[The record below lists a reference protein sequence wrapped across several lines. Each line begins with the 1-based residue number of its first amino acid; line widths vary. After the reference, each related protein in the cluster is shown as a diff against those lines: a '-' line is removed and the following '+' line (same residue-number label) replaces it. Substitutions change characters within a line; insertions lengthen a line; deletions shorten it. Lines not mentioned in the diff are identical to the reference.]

1 MQNNA
6 FAKLSRDIE
15 RKLYTPDT
23 RFDKIAHDVEQR
35 LKTAA
40 EVDRDA
46 DWHRV
51 NSYIADVLK
60 DAHVL
65 YAKLARLQSD
75 FGGPELQTLEDVSN
89 QVLVL
94 GESLSHFSK
103 AFYEGDHQMVSG
115 DVIYGQ
121 QPAAPAPPPPPAAP
135 PPPGPPEGAEEPLEF
150 EEFEAFEAEQGG
162 EEDIDFEVQQG
173 QQAQE

>member
-1 MQNNA
+1 MQNNVFA
-6 FAKLSRDIE
+6 RLSKDIEKNLYIPETRFAKI
-15 RKLYTPDT
+15 
-23 RFDKIAHDVEQR
+23 IHDVEQR
-35 LKTAA
+35 LKVAS

-75 FGGPELQTLEDVSN
+75 FGGAELQTLEEVSN

-94 GESLSHFSK
+94 GESLSQFSK

-121 QPAAPAPPPPPAAP
+121 GQPAPPPPPPPPAAP
-135 PPPGPPEGAEEPLEF
+135 PPPAPPEGAEEPPEF
-150 EEFEAFEAEQGG
+150 EEFEEFEAEQGG
-162 EEDIDFEVQQG
+162 EEDFE
-173 QQAQE
+173 AEQEQV